1 MMRPLAG
8 LSLTASRR
16 ACGVRGARSRA
27 VRGASGSSSA
37 TPRGA
42 CCSSLATPRGV
53 CCLLAA
59 AIIALLA
66 AGCGAGIKAPDLFV
80 VERSGTTPGAR
91 LTLLINEEGGVRCN
105 AGAERKLSDPQI
117 IQARAIQEELKEPAE
132 AQLKLPARAGSV
144 LSYRVRDENG
154 SVRFADDSAGQPKV
168 LRNLALFVLQVAQSV
183 CRLPQ
188 QGA

>member
-1 MMRPLAG
+1 VNSVR
-8 LSLTASRR
+8 
-16 ACGVRGARSRA
+16 GVRA
-27 VRGASGSSSA
+27 
-37 TPRGA
+37 
-42 CCSSLATPRGV
+42 LAPA
-53 CCLLAA
+53 L
-59 AIIALLA
+59 IALLL
-66 AGCGAGIKAPDLFV
+66 AGCGAGVKAPDLFI
-80 VERSGTTPGAR
+80 VERTGATPGAH

-105 AGAERKLSDPQI
+105 GGPELKLSDPQI

-132 AQLKLPARAGSV
+132 AHLSLPAQAGSV

-154 SVRFADDSAGQPKV
+154 SVRFADNSAGQPKV